1 MDQRTIVNQEILSI
15 AKRYV
20 KELDKNS
27 IPILKAFL
35 FGSYANGKYEEW
47 SDIDIALVSDKFIG
61 DQFYDRRK
69 IADVTLKL
77 DVRIE
82 PHTYKTE
89 DFNEDED
96 LFVKEILKTGIKIV

>member
-1 MDQRTIVNQEILSI
+1 MNI

-20 KELDKNS
+20 EELDKNS
-27 IPILKAFL
+27 IPIAKAFL

-82 PHTYKTE
+82 PHTYKIE
-89 DFNEDED
+89 DFNENDD
-96 LFVKEILKTGIKIV
+96 LFVKEILRTGIQIV